1 MMVMMGEVPGVVG
14 GPGQGADLYRIWEGF
29 QEEQHLS
36 WILKYK
42 HELTSWKGAG
52 RCSRLTEGQMQE
64 RYGFWRG
71 FALVQLT
78 VAASNKMGGGKQ
90 GQIMEGF

>member
-1 MMVMMGEVPGVVG
+1 MSSPVE
-14 GPGQGADLYRIWEGF
+14 R
-29 QEEQHLS
+29 
-36 WILKYK
+36 
-42 HELTSWKGAG
+42 ELEDVLDWQKA
-52 RCSRLTEGQMQE
+52 QMQE